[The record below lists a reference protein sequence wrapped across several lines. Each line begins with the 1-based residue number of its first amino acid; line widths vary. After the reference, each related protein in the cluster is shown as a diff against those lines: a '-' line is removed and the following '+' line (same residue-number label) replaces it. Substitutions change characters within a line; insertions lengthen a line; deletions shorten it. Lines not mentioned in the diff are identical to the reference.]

1 MARAV
6 TAEHEA
12 ILEKPFS
19 ESFNT
24 LQVNFPNGQVLRL
37 AGADITPSN
46 AAPFTRN
53 VVRGSNLRQPLGG
66 SADVVSMVVANTDWS
81 HSRRILETFSNER
94 VSAVVGRLHRDKRAN
109 GPWIWRARLSGF
121 LVSVVSNEAEATFT
135 VVSDIAAA
143 GQVGAT
149 RLIAL
154 ACQWIYRSSQCGY
167 TGHLPTC
174 DFTFELATGC
184 EGRDQQHRFSGQI
197 NDASKLTLILP
208 GPAPGGDP
216 AGGGGGGTGGGPPDG
231 DKIPIDY
238 PY

>member
-1 MARAV
+1 MARSV
-6 TAEHEA
+6 TAEHGA

-24 LQVNFPNGQVLRL
+24 LQINFPNGEVLRL
-37 AGADITPSN
+37 AGADATPSN
-46 AAPFTRN
+46 AAPFSRQI
-53 VVRGSNLRQPLGG
+53 VRGSNLRQPLGG
-66 SADVVSMVVANTDWS
+66 SADVVSMTVANIDWS
-81 HSRRILETFSNER
+81 HSRRVIQTFSNER
-94 VSAVVGRLHRDKRAN
+94 IAAVVGRLHRDKRNN

-121 LVSVVSNEAEATFT
+121 LVGVFTNELEATFT

-154 ACQWIYRSSQCGY
+154 PCQWIYRSTQCGY
-167 TGHLPTC
+167 TGHLPQC
-174 DFTFELATGC
+174 DFTFELPTGC
-184 EGRDQQHRFSGQI
+184 QGRDQQHRFSGQI

-208 GPAPGGDP
+208 GPTSGGGDP
-216 AGGGGGGTGGGPPDG
+216 SGGGGVPPDGGGGG